1 MGKINYS
8 KNSFN
13 QNGKLD
19 NKFRGKCN
27 INIEITG
34 GKMIY
39 KGRINYMDYKERGTF
54 FLMVTQLYN
63 NLNMGMSGGS
73 VLKFYCLV

>member
-1 MGKINYS
+1 MA
-8 KNSFN
+8 
-13 QNGKLD
+13 
-19 NKFRGKCN
+19 
-27 INIEITG
+27 
-34 GKMIY
+34 Y

-63 NLNMGMSGGS
+63 NLNMGMSGAS